1 MSNLILGFLLGVPV
15 GAAVMVALVAMYLR
29 SESGNK
35 VIADMIIKIYE
46 MRIGALYYSSS
57 IAQV

>member
-1 MSNLILGFLLGVPV
+1 MTNLVLGFLLGVPV
-15 GAAVMVALVAMYLR
+15 GAAVMVVLVAIYLR

-46 MRIGALYYSSS
+46 MRIGAL
-57 IAQV
+57 